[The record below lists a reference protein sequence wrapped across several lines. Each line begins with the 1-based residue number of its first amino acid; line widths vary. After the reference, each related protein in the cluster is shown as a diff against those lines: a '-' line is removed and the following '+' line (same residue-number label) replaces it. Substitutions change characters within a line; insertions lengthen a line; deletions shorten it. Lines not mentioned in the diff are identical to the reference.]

1 MAVANKPKP
10 RELCPAC
17 YDLGVEID
25 LQYKPGGQFTHFCSN
40 GHQWADRDQLSAALM
55 KMSSQI
61 RAKRTAAIAAAAP
74 ASSDA
79 PQEIIDDR
87 IKIDPIDKER
97 MRSLLGADFTDSSS
111 LFGLIFAQNEN
122 IKDLR
127 EKVERAEARVMV
139 QTMPRKI
146 GGDVPITVNIPERH
160 VEPIKDIAE
169 SGGMSIERYMQ
180 AKIEEGLD
188 NLWYS

>member
-1 MAVANKPKP
+1 MG
-10 RELCPAC
+10 L
-17 YDLGVEID
+17 EID
-25 LQYKPGGQFTHFCSN
+25 LQYKPGGQFTHFCAN
-40 GHQWADRDQLSAALM
+40 GHQWDDREQLSAALM
-55 KMSSQI
+55 KMS
-61 RAKRTAAIAAAAP
+61 AKLREKRDLNRTVAAP
-74 ASSDA
+74 AITKPDE
-79 PQEIIDDR
+79 PIDDR

-97 MRSLLGADFTDSSS
+97 MKSMLGADFSDSSS

-139 QTMPRKI
+139 QAMPRTI

-169 SGGMSIERYMQ
+169 AGGMSMERYMQ